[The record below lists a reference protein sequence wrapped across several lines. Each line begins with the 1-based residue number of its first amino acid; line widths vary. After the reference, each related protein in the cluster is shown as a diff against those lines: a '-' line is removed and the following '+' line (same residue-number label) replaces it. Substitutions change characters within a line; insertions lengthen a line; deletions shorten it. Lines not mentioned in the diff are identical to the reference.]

1 MQRRSSPSRVG
12 LLLAVASCGLAAAES
27 RAARAEAG
35 AVLLPSTRPG
45 GRRVLRPLVTE
56 GYLDLELVVE
66 GGLLRPVSLREGR
79 LPRPALL
86 PRYRGPFELRI
97 FADRELLDVIGF
109 SCALT
114 LSGGDAS
121 GSDATGSDATDA
133 ERRLDRALAGAVR
146 TRTTVRLPF
155 VASVTAIEL
164 YDSRTRSTQ
173 RWPITRLRRLPPGA
187 AVRAAAGRDG
197 GPARRSAE

>member
-1 MQRRSSPSRVG
+1 M
-12 LLLAVASCGLAAAES
+12 
-27 RAARAEAG
+27 
-35 AVLLPSTRPG
+35 LLPSTRPG
-45 GRRVLRPLVTE
+45 GRHVLRPLVTE

-97 FADRELLDVIGF
+97 FAGRELLDVIGF

-114 LSGGDAS
+114 LSGGGAQ
-121 GSDATGSDATDA
+121 GGDATDA
-133 ERRLDRALAGAVR
+133 EHRLDRALASAVR
-146 TRTTVRLPF
+146 ARTTVRLPF
-155 VASVTAIEL
+155 VASVTAIEF
-164 YDSRTRSTQ
+164 YDSRNRSTQ

-187 AVRAAAGRDG
+187 AVRAAAARDG
-197 GPARRSAE
+197 GAARRSAE